1 MDSNENRT
9 DVLPA
14 GNDRQ
19 IQLVVN
25 RNEGGDTVDLGNV
38 FHNMKLKKRI
48 FAWVLVLCLVLGVC
62 APLLL
67 YQFTKSPLKV
77 SSIVILRYEA
87 PVKEDAEEIR
97 EGKKTLAEAEFAPV
111 SDLSA
116 PDGTELDLNQITS
129 SYVLQTAL
137 DGMALSKPVTASML
151 RNNIGIQTI
160 LTDESQRT
168 KEALAGLAEAK
179 SADAYKQ
186 LQTAEM
192 EYQNRFVVTL
202 KNGFGEEDSRAKTE
216 LKDAELKQLLDRILT
231 VYNDYLVRTYADV
244 KLPEDAF
251 SIIDTADLD
260 VLDSLDQL
268 RKGLDDLYEYCDAKT
283 ETVKAYRSWQ
293 TGRSLTD
300 WMETLQTFK
309 SINVDYLYAMVSENA
324 ITRDK
329 AELLTNW
336 KYMLRMAKNDL
347 EKTTENIAETKK
359 LLATYKNDEVFISMQ
374 ESDAAKSTK
383 TATEYYNNLILQQTE
398 NYEKAAELKASIADY
413 EDRILRL
420 DAKTRTDVTPEVE
433 EELTRSIA
441 SAQNMYK
448 NIREHMEE
456 LFESQMYTTFEDHSA
471 AQGKEQSFIAA
482 NVKKIIIG
490 VVLCMV
496 LGFGLWFL
504 AGLAP
509 EFSKNRKETE
519 TGKEAAAK

>member
-1 MDSNENRT
+1 MDNNENKM
-9 DVLPA
+9 DMPSS

-25 RNEGGDTVDLGNV
+25 NQEEGIINLGNV
-38 FHNMKLKKRI
+38 FHNMKLKKRL

-67 YQFTKSPLKV
+67 YQFTKAPLTV
-77 SSIVILRYEA
+77 SSVVTLRYEA

-97 EGKKTLAEAEFAPV
+97 EGKKTLADAEFAPV
-111 SDLSA
+111 SDLCA

-137 DGMALSKPVTASML
+137 DGMTMSKPITAAML
-151 RNNIGIQTI
+151 RDNIAIRTI

-168 KEALAGLAEAK
+168 KEALAGLAEARN
-179 SADAYKQ
+179 ADAYRQ
-186 LQTAEM
+186 LQTAEL
-192 EYQNRFVVTL
+192 EYQNRFVVSLT
-202 KNGFGEEDSRAKTE
+202 NGFGDEDSRVKIE

-268 RKGLDDLYEYCDAKT
+268 RKGLDDLYSYCDAKT
-283 ETVKAYRSWQ
+283 DTVKAYRSWQ

-336 KYMLRMAKNDL
+336 KYMLRMAKSDL
-347 EKTTENIAETKK
+347 EKTNENIAGKRRGQDHQ
-359 LLATYKNDEVFISMQ
+359 N
-374 ESDAAKSTK
+374 SD
-383 TATEYYNNLILQQTE
+383 
-398 NYEKAAELKASIADY
+398 
-413 EDRILRL
+413 
-420 DAKTRTDVTPEVE
+420 
-433 EELTRSIA
+433 
-441 SAQNMYK
+441 
-448 NIREHMEE
+448 
-456 LFESQMYTTFEDHSA
+456 
-471 AQGKEQSFIAA
+471 
-482 NVKKIIIG
+482 
-490 VVLCMV
+490 
-496 LGFGLWFL
+496 
-504 AGLAP
+504 
-509 EFSKNRKETE
+509 
-519 TGKEAAAK
+519 